1 MSINHP
7 NPLDVYV
14 TCFVAFSWDAAGSM
28 QLVKPGSTH
37 TSHVEKRRNISNA
50 GSDMDCTDVV

>member
-1 MSINHP
+1 MNP
-7 NPLDVYV
+7 KPLDAYA
-14 TCFVAFSWDAAGSM
+14 TCLVEFSWDAAGSM

>member
-1 MSINHP
+1 MNP
-7 NPLDVYV
+7 KPLDAYAMCLVE
-14 TCFVAFSWDAAGSM
+14 FSWDAAGSM

-37 TSHVEKRRNISNA
+37 TSHVEKRRNIYNA